1 MHLRENIR
9 ALKTT
14 QAMGRVF
21 GDGKRLLY
29 NSVFKIFFNSVQL
42 LSRVQLSATPW
53 TAPRQA
59 SLSITNSQSLLKL
72 MFIESVMPSSHLIL
86 CHPLL
91 LPPSIF
97 PSIRVFSNESALHIR
112 WPKYWSSHYEFLLW
126 IPTVTFLTERKFRG
140 DSLPT
145 WLSGQES
152 ACQGRRCRRR
162 GFNLWV
168 GKIPWKRAWQPAPVF
183 LCGEPHGQRSLVGH
197 SPWDHEELD
206 TAEWLS
212 IRVHTQTMDTLAV
225 NISPFSHLLQIFLL
239 FT

>member
-14 QAMGRVF
+14 QAMGRVS

-91 LPPSIF
+91 PPSVF
-97 PSIRVFSNESALHIR
+97 PSIRVFSIESALHIR
-112 WPKYWSSHYEFLLW
+112 WPEYWSSHYEFLLW

-140 DSLPT
+140 DSLTQVAQCSRIGLP
-145 WLSGQES
+145 GQETQETWVQS
-152 ACQGRRCRRR
+152 LGRKDPLVEGMATCSSILVWRTPWTEEPGGPQSMGSRR
-162 GFNLWV
+162 
-168 GKIPWKRAWQPAPVF
+168 
-183 LCGEPHGQRSLVGH
+183 VGH
-197 SPWDHEELD
+197 SWVTE
-206 TAEWLS
+206 
-212 IRVHTQTMDTLAV
+212 HTRAHTNNGYAGRK
-225 NISPFSHLLQIFLL
+225 HLTI
-239 FT
+239 

>member
-1 MHLRENIR
+1 MHLRGNIR

-14 QAMGRVF
+14 QAMGRVS

-29 NSVFKIFFNSVQL
+29 NSAFKIFFNSVQL
-42 LSRVQLSATPW
+42 LSRVQLSVTPW
-53 TAPRQA
+53 TEAHQA

-72 MFIESVMPSSHLIL
+72 MFIESVMPSNHLIL

-140 DSLPT
+140 NSLTQVAQWSRIGLP
-145 WLSGQES
+145 GQETQETWVQS
-152 ACQGRRCRRR
+152 LGREDPLEEGMATCSSILVWRT
-162 GFNLWV
+162 
-168 GKIPWKRAWQPAPVF
+168 PWTE
-183 LCGEPHGQRSLVGH
+183 EPGGPQSMGSQRVGH
-197 SPWDHEELD
+197 SWVTE
-206 TAEWLS
+206 
-212 IRVHTQTMDTLAV
+212 HTRAHTHSGYAGRK
-225 NISPFSHLLQIFLL
+225 HLTI
-239 FT
+239 